1 MNKTLNFPTTN
12 ISPVRSS
19 DSLLSPNEEGLI
31 SLAAH
36 YFVTGAKNNN
46 TQLIEKKLMTNM
58 GQLTSLG
65 IYAGKLKLSKGHIC
79 LSDNLEFEYF
89 KRGGDIIRAECD
101 APVMPDGYRCG
112 RYFHRD
118 SYYQNNMEMIDEKM
132 NAGHA

>member
-1 MNKTLNFPTTN
+1 MKISKQEQRIIQQLRMQRFIRWGSMKKNKRIKILNT
-12 ISPVRSS
+12 
-19 DSLLSPNEEGLI
+19 
-31 SLAAH
+31 
-36 YFVTGAKNNN
+36 
-46 TQLIEKKLMTNM
+46 LIEKKLMTNM

-118 SYYQNNMEMIDEKM
+118 SYYQNNMEMMDEKM

>member
-1 MNKTLNFPTTN
+1 MKISNQEKKSLQQLKMQGFIRRGSMEKNKRIKILNT
-12 ISPVRSS
+12 
-19 DSLLSPNEEGLI
+19 
-31 SLAAH
+31 
-36 YFVTGAKNNN
+36 
-46 TQLIEKKLMTNM
+46 LIEKKLMTNM

-112 RYFHRD
+112 RYFHQI
-118 SYYQNNMEMIDEKM
+118 SYYKNNMEMMDEKM

>member
-1 MNKTLNFPTTN
+1 MLTAKKLAMKITAQEKKILQQLKMQGFIRWGSMKKNKRIKILNT
-12 ISPVRSS
+12 
-19 DSLLSPNEEGLI
+19 
-31 SLAAH
+31 
-36 YFVTGAKNNN
+36 
-46 TQLIEKKLMTNM
+46 LIEKKLMTNM